1 MLVTNNNKTGETKMK
16 TEYVQKQ
23 TENGTTITLFINL
36 DSFGNHDGTYEL
48 EVVDIDGNE
57 SDKYDFYFT
66 NERDAVSEAN
76 QAIIDNK

>member
-1 MLVTNNNKTGETKMK
+1 MK

-23 TENGTTITLFINL
+23 TENGTTITLFLNL